1 MRNNNQAVE
10 VELARVYYKKNRR
23 RNQIL
28 IAAIAMANFLLY
40 AAFSIADGKIRSDYL
55 IDVRGMGTLATVS
68 LENGSERQFKEMEK
82 LSYLSDV
89 GIKKVVMK
97 GKYQKLWSG
106 NLTYVD
112 DNVYVKMLKPA
123 VTNIHGSYPVNENE
137 VMLPVRCFQQMGIDK
152 PELGVEI
159 PVELEGQNGEKEY
172 YSFFVSGYYTDYIDS
187 AVSVPELFVSKKFL
201 EKQKIPL
208 FPVDR
213 IMATQKSLEDGKTVE
228 RRLYSDITMEYD
240 AQQIF
245 GENPMAVQSVEGVF
259 GSISIAAGCGF
270 IVVFCAFILIY
281 NVVSISMGKDIQQYG
296 LLKMI
301 GTTNRQLRRIACR
314 QNIWNIIRGNIIGGC
329 AGVIIV
335 GVFLRY
341 TLQRLFMQGY
351 GESDVSGFYPWYL
364 ILTIGLLSITTFFA
378 ESLALKRVM
387 KWNAIES
394 VRYVEAD
401 VSYRKRQIKA
411 ADNMT
416 ICKLAWRNVTRSK
429 RRLWLSVVSVLLGAM
444 VALGAVVIMQG
455 TDLTN
460 KLEQNPDFQL
470 GILAGIFRYPEKIP
484 SQIND
489 DTQVLSQKTVE
500 TIINMNE
507 IERETVNQTRG
518 SYAVIDFGK
527 DAALHLRKESI
538 RGEKSEVALATIQV
552 VDEEYISKIEK
563 YVENYKL
570 SVDVESWKTG
580 NGCILL
586 HHNELSQILE
596 QKAKSVIGQSVHF
609 YSLNAYADKDNMNAY
624 EKGSLSCAGYLD
636 MTDKYFPELQ
646 MTSIG
651 NMVNYFIMT
660 KEAFQKLGFSEKIFD
675 VSFDVKDDYKIV
687 LHQKLSQIVQQENV
701 NSGEMDTFYLNANY
715 LLLQAEEN
723 RIRTANIIL
732 GVLAAFIFVIGIMNF
747 TNSIVAD
754 HNMRKTELA
763 VMESVGLTKVQLRR
777 MIFMEGFYYWT
788 IIILGL
794 ISVGSMGIWILGKA
808 ISQKLLYFKF
818 IYPWK
823 TLLLL
828 ALILLFINLILA
840 QIMYYRGQ
848 KQTLNFGQ
856 SF

>member
-10 VELARVYYKKNRR
+10 KELAEVYYKKNRR

-28 IAAIAMANFLLY
+28 MIAIAMANFLLY
-40 AAFSIADGKIRSDYL
+40 ATFSIADGKIRSDYL
-55 IDVRGMGTLATVS
+55 IDVRGMGTVATVS
-68 LENGSERQFKEMEK
+68 LENGSERQYKEMEK

-89 GIKKVVMK
+89 GVKKVVMK

-106 NLTYVD
+106 NLTYID
-112 DNVYVKMLKPA
+112 DTAYVKLLKPA
-123 VTNIHGSYPVNENE
+123 VTNIHGSYPVKENE
-137 VMLPVRCFQQMGIDK
+137 IMLPVRCFQQMGIDK
-152 PELGVEI
+152 PQLGMEI
-159 PVELEGQNGEKEY
+159 SIELECQNGRTECY
-172 YSFFVSGYYTDYIDS
+172 NFFVSGYYTDYIDS
-187 AVSVPELFVSKKFL
+187 AVSIPELYVSKKFL
-201 EKQKIPL
+201 EKQEIPL

-213 IMATQKSLEDGKTVE
+213 IMAVQKSLEDGKTVE
-228 RRLYSDITMEYD
+228 SRLYSDLTMEYD

-245 GENPMAVQSVEGVF
+245 GENPMVMQSVEGVF

-270 IVVFCAFILIY
+270 IVIFCAFILIY
-281 NVVSISMGKDIQQYG
+281 NVASISMGKDIQQYG

-301 GTTNRQLRRIACR
+301 GTTNMQLRRIAHR
-314 QNIWNIIRGNIIGGC
+314 QSIWNLIRGNIIGGC
-329 AGVIIV
+329 VGVIIV
-335 GVFLRY
+335 GGFLRY
-341 TLQRLFMQGY
+341 TLQRLFMQGL

-364 ILTIGLLSITTFFA
+364 ILTIGVLSITTFFA
-378 ESLALKRVM
+378 EGLALKRVM
-387 KWNAIES
+387 KWNAIDS

-401 VSYRKRQIKA
+401 VSYRKKRIKA
-411 ADNMT
+411 TDDMT
-416 ICKLAWRNVTRSK
+416 ICRLAWRNVTRSK
-429 RRLWLSVVSVLLGAM
+429 RRLWLSVVSVLLGAT

-470 GILAGIFRYPEKIP
+470 GILAGIFRYPGKVP
-484 SQIND
+484 SQFND

-500 TIINMNE
+500 TISNMDE
-507 IERETVNQTRG
+507 IEQKTLDQTRG

-527 DAALHLRKESI
+527 DTALYPRKESI
-538 RGEKSEVALATIQV
+538 GDEKPEVAFATIQV
-552 VDEEYISKIEK
+552 VDEEYVSKIE
-563 YVENYKL
+563 NYIETYQL
-570 SVDVESWKTG
+570 GVDVESWKTG

-596 QKAKSVIGQSVHF
+596 QKAEAVTGQPIHF
-609 YSLNAYADKDNMNAY
+609 YSLNSYADKANMDDY

-651 NMVNYFIMT
+651 SMVNYFIMSE
-660 KEAFQKLGFSEKIFD
+660 EAFQKLGFSEKIFD
-675 VSFDVKDDYKIV
+675 ISFDVKDDYKAVIY
-687 LHQKLSQIVQQENV
+687 QKLSQIVQQENV

-732 GVLAAFIFVIGIMNF
+732 GVLSAFLFVIGIMNF
-747 TNSIVAD
+747 TNALVAD

-763 VMESVGLTKVQLRR
+763 VMESIGLTKRQLRQ
-777 MIFMEGFYYWT
+777 MVFMEGFYYWF

-794 ISVGSMGIWILGKA
+794 VSIGSMSIWFLGKA

-823 TLLLL
+823 MLLLL
-828 ALILLFINLILA
+828 AFILLLINLILA
-840 QIMYYRGQ
+840 QIQ
-848 KQTLNFGQ
+848 SSLAITLPPKYNE
-856 SF
+856 

>member
-10 VELARVYYKKNRR
+10 KELAEVYYKKNRR

-28 IAAIAMANFLLY
+28 MIAIAMANFLLY
-40 AAFSIADGKIRSDYL
+40 ATFSIADGKIRSDYL
-55 IDVRGMGTLATVS
+55 IDVRGMGTVATVS
-68 LENGSERQFKEMEK
+68 LENGSERQYKEMEK

-89 GIKKVVMK
+89 GVKKVVMK

-106 NLTYVD
+106 NLTYID
-112 DNVYVKMLKPA
+112 DTAYVKLLKPA
-123 VTNIHGSYPVNENE
+123 VTNIHGSYPVKENE
-137 VMLPVRCFQQMGIDK
+137 IMLPVRCFQQMGIDK
-152 PELGVEI
+152 PQLGMEI
-159 PVELEGQNGEKEY
+159 SIELECQNGRTECY
-172 YSFFVSGYYTDYIDS
+172 NFFVSGYYTDYIDS
-187 AVSVPELFVSKKFL
+187 AVSIPELFVSKKFL
-201 EKQKIPL
+201 EKREIPL

-213 IMATQKSLEDGKTVE
+213 IMAVQKSLEDGKTVE
-228 RRLYSDITMEYD
+228 SRLYSDLTMEYD

-245 GENPMAVQSVEGVF
+245 GENPMVMQSVEGVF

-281 NVVSISMGKDIQQYG
+281 NVASISMGKDIQQYG

-314 QNIWNIIRGNIIGGC
+314 QSIWNLIRGNIIGGC
-329 AGVIIV
+329 VGVIIV
-335 GVFLRY
+335 GGFLRY
-341 TLQRLFMQGY
+341 TLQRLFMQGL

-364 ILTIGLLSITTFFA
+364 ILTIGVLSITTFFA
-378 ESLALKRVM
+378 EGLALKRVM
-387 KWNAIES
+387 KWNAIDS

-401 VSYRKRQIKA
+401 VSYRKKRIKA
-411 ADNMT
+411 TDDMT
-416 ICKLAWRNVTRSK
+416 ICRLAWRNVTRSK
-429 RRLWLSVVSVLLGAM
+429 RRLWLSVVSVLLGAT

-470 GILAGIFRYPEKIP
+470 GILAGIFRYPGKVP
-484 SQIND
+484 SQFND
-489 DTQVLSQKTVE
+489 DTQVLSQQTVE
-500 TIINMNE
+500 TISNMDE
-507 IERETVNQTRG
+507 IEQKTLDQTRG

-527 DAALHLRKESI
+527 DTALYPRKESI
-538 RGEKSEVALATIQV
+538 GDEKPEVAFATIQV
-552 VDEEYISKIEK
+552 VDEEYVSKIE
-563 YVENYKL
+563 NYIETYQL
-570 SVDVESWKTG
+570 GVDVESWKTG

-596 QKAKSVIGQSVHF
+596 QKAEAVTGQPIHF
-609 YSLNAYADKDNMNAY
+609 YSLNSYADKANMDDY

-651 NMVNYFIMT
+651 SMVNYFIMSE
-660 KEAFQKLGFSEKIFD
+660 EAFQKLGFSEKIFD
-675 VSFDVKDDYKIV
+675 LSFDVKDDYKAV
-687 LHQKLSQIVQQENV
+687 LYQKLSQIVQQENV

-715 LLLQAEEN
+715 QLLQAEEN

-732 GVLAAFIFVIGIMNF
+732 GVLAAFLFVIGIMNF
-747 TNSIVAD
+747 TNALVAD

-763 VMESVGLTKVQLRR
+763 VMESIGLTKRQLRQ
-777 MIFMEGFYYWT
+777 MVFMEGFYYWF

-794 ISVGSMGIWILGKA
+794 VSIGSMSIWFLGKA

-823 TLLLL
+823 MLLLL
-828 ALILLFINLILA
+828 AFILLLINLILA
-840 QIMYYRGQ
+840 QIQ
-848 KQTLNFGQ
+848 SSLAITLPPKYNE
-856 SF
+856 